1 MELILSNVHKSF
13 NKKKVLDGAS
23 FTFEKGKIYA
33 LLGRNGA
40 GKTTIFNCISEEIQY
55 DEGKIY
61 VKDDNEEILDDSE
74 IGFAYAEPI
83 LPEFLTGYEFIKFY
97 MDIHKDK
104 IKEKKTVDEWLDLI
118 KINVDDRKRLIKGYS
133 QGMKNKLQML
143 TFIISKPPIIL
154 LDEPLTSLDVVV
166 AHEIKQM
173 LLDMKDEHII
183 ILSTHILQIAKDIC
197 DEVVLLNKG
206 KLSMLENNNM
216 DTAEFEKQV
225 MDILSEEY
233 DNA

>member
-1 MELILSNVHKSF
+1 MKLVLDGVYKSF
-13 NKKKVLDGAS
+13 NTKKVLNDAS
-23 FTFEKGKIYA
+23 FIFEKGKIYA

-40 GKTTIFNCISEEIQY
+40 GKTTIFNCISEEIEY

-61 VKDDNEEILDDSE
+61 IEDDNKKVRDDVE

-97 MDIHKDK
+97 IDIHKST
-104 IKEKKTVDEWLDLI
+104 IKDNKSVDEWLDLI
-118 KINVDDRKRLIKGYS
+118 KINKDDRKRLIKGYS

-154 LDEPLTSLDVVV
+154 LDEPLTSLDVVA

-206 KLSMLENNNM
+206 KLNAFENDNINN
-216 DTAEFEKQV
+216 AEFEKQV
-225 MDILSEEY
+225 MDILQEEY
-233 DNA
+233 KDA

>member
-13 NKKKVLDGAS
+13 DTKKVLDGAS

-61 VKDDNEEILDDSE
+61 VKDDNEEILENSE
-74 IGFAYAEPI
+74 IGFAYSEPI

-104 IKEKKTVDEWLDLI
+104 IKENKTVDEWLDLI
-118 KINVDDRKRLIKGYS
+118 KINKDDRKRLIKGYS

-206 KLSMLENNNM
+206 QLSMLENNNI